1 MGIYTN
7 AGMPL
12 QQWSDGGGEEE
23 RRKLEFL
30 SIQSCLNLCGDDQAK
45 RSLGNFVDQA
55 LSLGELGTDI
65 DFLPGLLKR

>member
-1 MGIYTN
+1 MVRWGRGRGKKKIGIFVDPIVLE
-7 AGMPL
+7 PL
-12 QQWSDGGGEEE
+12 
-23 RRKLEFL
+23 RRR
-30 SIQSCLNLCGDDQAK
+30 SCLNLCGDDQAK